1 MLIARRS
8 KYLASGCVFRKST
21 SLFRHFAGIV
31 KFMNSLISELSYF
44 HVVKFPEYRASGLNN
59 FAMLEPPGF
68 ETFQFRDALIS
79 RFLDLLIFK

>member
-1 MLIARRS
+1 MLIVRRS
-8 KYLASGCVFRKST
+8 SSRVAACFENPLHY
-21 SLFRHFAGIV
+21 FAICGNCQV
-31 KFMNSLISELSYF
+31 SKFANPLSYF

-68 ETFQFRDALIS
+68 ETFQFRDVRVN